1 MGGTRY
7 YASLLSKGPIVT
19 LAPLIPFIPND
30 TGSDGT
36 VGRPAARPSS
46 RNRGGHAMDTVT
58 RPLSL
63 LPRARAFSLTVE
75 NSAASAAS
83 EHTSFSPPTPAGR
96 LTAIS
101 GGTNGSEAAGGAVG
115 IVAAGG
121 IGSGWAGIEG
131 RKNLSSW
138 RSEAHHGVHGLS
150 GRTGRRVRDRVR
162 QNRINLGNVA
172 TPECE
177 CMSMYGI
184 EGRVVPGAIAVA
196 GYSVSSVLKVS
207 TLRAGEPARGVMGG
221 LLQPTTPSVEPP
233 VSFLNGF
240 SGTPTTTAPAP
251 IGALAGEVSPRT
263 SAVGAAV
270 SAEPAGRKPT
280 TG

>member
-1 MGGTRY
+1 
-7 YASLLSKGPIVT
+7 
-19 LAPLIPFIPND
+19 
-30 TGSDGT
+30 
-36 VGRPAARPSS
+36 
-46 RNRGGHAMDTVT
+46 MDTVT
-58 RPLSL
+58 RPYRL
-63 LPRARAFSLTVE
+63 LPRTRAHLTPTVE
-75 NSAASAAS
+75 SGAATVAS
-83 EHTSFSPPTPAGR
+83 EHTGFTPPTPAGR
-96 LTAIS
+96 TSALS
-101 GGTNGSEAAGGAVG
+101 SMRGGTTEAEAAGGAVG

-121 IGSGWAGIEG
+121 FGSDRVRIAGSTNPG
-131 RKNLSSW
+131 SW
-138 RSEAHHGVHGLS
+138 RSVASSGVHGLS

-162 QNRINLGNVA
+162 QNRIHLGNVP

-184 EGRVVPGAIAVA
+184 EGRVVPGANTVA
-196 GYSVSSVLKVS
+196 GHSVSSAPKTSHLSVLRV
-207 TLRAGEPARGVMGG
+207 GEPARGVMGG

-233 VSFLNGF
+233 VSSLNGSF
-240 SGTPTTTAPAP
+240 RTPTTTAPAP

>member
-1 MGGTRY
+1 M
-7 YASLLSKGPIVT
+7 
-19 LAPLIPFIPND
+19 D
-30 TGSDGT
+30 TET
-36 VGRPAARPSS
+36 RPS
-46 RNRGGHAMDTVT
+46 
-58 RPLSL
+58 SL
-63 LPRARAFSLTVE
+63 LPRARAHSFTLTVG
-75 NSAASAAS
+75 AAPAAS
-83 EHTSFSPPTPAGR
+83 EHASFTPPTPAGR
-96 LTAIS
+96 RTAF
-101 GGTNGSEAAGGAVG
+101 GSEAAGGAVG

-131 RKNLSSW
+131 RFDPMSG
-138 RSEAHHGVHGLS
+138 RSEARHGVHGLS
-150 GRTGRRVRDRVR
+150 GRTGRRVRDSVQ
-162 QNRINLGNVA
+162 QNRANFGNVP

-184 EGRVVPGAIAVA
+184 EGRVVPGAITVA
-196 GYSVSSVLKVS
+196 GYSVSSGLEVS

-233 VSFLNGF
+233 VSWSNGF